1 MVQSGWYGEGGCDQK
16 DRVARRAWSSD
27 FVAVHNSPDKERMAP
42 WCCAI
47 LGAAKRHFCQVRVE
61 GEENCV
67 VMLDDGR

>member
-1 MVQSGWYGEGGCDQK
+1 M
-16 DRVARRAWSSD
+16 ARRAWSSV
-27 FVAVHNSPDKERMAP
+27 FVVVHNSPDEERMAP

-47 LGAAKRHFCQVRVE
+47 LGAAKRHFCQVRVD